1 MLDWRAAGSMQRAGE
16 TVYAVVLLL
25 AACCPLLAQEAAPPQ
40 TVSVI
45 VPVVGNTDGPNN
57 MRWKTDIELHNDLRT
72 EATVSLALPTAPDQP
87 AIITTIPPGQTVR
100 FPDIVGQTFGFERV
114 LSPLVVETMGRRSVT
129 IRATAYGM
137 RGTEIFQPQPISIN
151 YQSGVASPLRM
162 LNGLSFSDTY
172 RTNIGLANLGSE
184 PATFTLALQ
193 RLANRNVAI
202 SRIPV
207 APNTLYHI
215 AIQTLFPLITAGDD
229 FSIIVEGSSPDT
241 YVYASVID
249 NETNAAHFVQPL
261 IAPATTASR

>member
-1 MLDWRAAGSMQRAGE
+1 M
-16 TVYAVVLLL
+16 TVARVLFLLSACWPLLL
-25 AACCPLLAQEAAPPQ
+25 RAQEAPPQ
-40 TVSVI
+40 TTSVI
-45 VPVVGNTDGPNN
+45 VPVVGSTDGPNN
-57 MRWKTDIELHNDLRT
+57 MRWRTDIELRNDMRT

-100 FPDIVGQTFGFERV
+100 FPDIVGETFGFERV

-129 IRATAYGM
+129 IRATAYGV
-137 RGTEIFQPQPISIN
+137 RGTEIFQPQPIAIN
-151 YQSGVASPLRM
+151 YQSVTASPLRM
-162 LNGLSFSDTY
+162 LSGLSFNDTY
-172 RTNIGLANLGSE
+172 RTNIGLANLGAREAS
-184 PATFTLALQ
+184 FTLALQ
-193 RLANRNVAI
+193 RLAGRNVAV

-229 FSIIVEGSSPDT
+229 FSIMIESSSPDT

-249 NETNAAHFVQPL
+249 NQTNAAHFVQPL